1 MGLLKIFENISYVWN
16 LTLYVYKIICEVTKQ
31 KNFQKCW
38 FLDFDANSSEI
49 ALYILL
55 ILEYGVFPSAIPDI

>member
-16 LTLYVYKIICEVTKQ
+16 LTRYVYKIICEVTQQ